1 MFSTIFQLGAF
12 VVDKCRRSSNLMR
25 YTDNPGAISR
35 GEPLFPYG
43 LGKNRLPPRAHWI
56 ICGIR
61 RADAELPWP
70 STEPSNI
77 CTIYDIGEEND
88 WAFIA
93 VE

>member
-1 MFSTIFQLGAF
+1 M
-12 VVDKCRRSSNLMR
+12 
-25 YTDNPGAISR
+25 
-35 GEPLFPYG
+35 
-43 LGKNRLPPRAHWI
+43 W
-56 ICGIR
+56 IR